1 MLLTVL
7 IFSIV
12 NGILRAGAARPRART
27 QRRPRSL
34 PRESEITHM
43 ETSSKESRIKYVDEL
58 ANAADYPPGD
68 AWISITDAARVTR
81 TSEAM
86 ARRWVTSGRLTI
98 KPGDYGIPPR
108 TRLVRLS
115 DVAKIRPIVD
125 PTAAISDDTRK
136 LDLPSIPR
144 QQAQIMQDH
153 QHLLVETGKA
163 LLAVEQLKEETR
175 KQLEEQLDLL
185 KKQCALINTLEERL
199 NDLSKLV
206 EETSNTVTTHGGTLE
221 QLTTELTTLQGQLQQ
236 ARAELAANIT
246 EASQAQHTRL
256 QEATTRLDTRAEA
269 QERTLTEISST
280 LATAQAAIE
289 QTRQEQAA
297 LEKRQKAAQENQTQ
311 ALRTEMAQQ
320 AHDLAK
326 ELQQL
331 ESDQAKDIASINSQI
346 ESINTGLD
354 QANSAITAARRIATG
369 SQTQARAQESRI
381 TELQQELEDERSARR
396 ILEQQLAALT
406 QRVNALSSEPGKP
419 TGRERRK

>member
-86 ARRWVTSGRLTI
+86 ARRWVTSGRLPI

-246 EASQAQHTRL
+246 EASQAQQTRL

-354 QANSAITAARRIATG
+354 QANSAITAARQIATG

>member
-1 MLLTVL
+1 
-7 IFSIV
+7 
-12 NGILRAGAARPRART
+12 
-27 QRRPRSL
+27 
-34 PRESEITHM
+34 M

-86 ARRWVTSGRLTI
+86 ARRWVTSGRLPI

-246 EASQAQHTRL
+246 EASQAQQTRL

-354 QANSAITAARRIATG
+354 QANSAITAARQIATG